1 MSIQSLLD
9 YISVIPDI
17 RQQGKVKHKLS
28 AILFLTV
35 CAVIAGADEWQEI
48 EDFGHER
55 LEWLKKYGDFDNG
68 IPVDDTIARV
78 VSNIDSLAFEK
89 MFIEWMQ
96 ECHEITDGEI
106 IAIDGKTIRGSFDK
120 GKRKGAIHMVSAF
133 SNENGVVLGQVK
145 TEAKSNEITAIPELL
160 NLLYLKKN
168 LITIDAMGCQKDIAS
183 KIKDKKAD
191 YLWQ

>member
-120 GKRKGAIHMVSAF
+120 GKKKRSNPYGECILERKWCCTGAG
-133 SNENGVVLGQVK
+133 ENG
-145 TEAKSNEITAIPELL
+145 S
-160 NLLYLKKN
+160 
-168 LITIDAMGCQKDIAS
+168 QK
-183 KIKDKKAD
+183 
-191 YLWQ
+191 